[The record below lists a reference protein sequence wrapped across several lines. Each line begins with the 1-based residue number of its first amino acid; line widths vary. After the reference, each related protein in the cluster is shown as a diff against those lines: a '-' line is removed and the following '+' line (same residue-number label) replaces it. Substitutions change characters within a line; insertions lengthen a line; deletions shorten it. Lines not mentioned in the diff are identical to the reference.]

1 MNEFPEVDENVRVI
15 EPPPT
20 ESTDTTE
27 TPPRNPHTVKETE

>member
-15 EPPPT
+15 EPPPN

-27 TPPRNPHTVKETE
+27 NPPVNPHEVKERK